1 MYNDNQYIT
10 RINNMINDNQ
20 YMDLYQAFIW
30 INDVFAIV
38 FIFNK
43 LPFLFNSRWLKN
55 YFKIFLNF
63 GLVIA

>member
-43 LPFLFNSRWLKN
+43 PPFLFNSRWLKN